1 MMACQKNF
9 DAARRPP
16 VDRRFC
22 SAAGAALHFSVA
34 QPYVAVTCRFRPW
47 LGSMCHP
54 SGVVSRSVTLAGATS
69 TADRQLRTLC
79 SGKAAAWGAAVGG
92 WLLSSVAGG
101 HRSRLFVAEGG
112 RVSPC
117 ATRAREIGRYEA
129 LPPAPRPQPQNGL
142 HQARQRRGR
151 LGGGGGGGGLPGLL
165 RPARL
170 RGPDTL
176 RARGGPVRREQPPP
190 PLPMPKTPSFVF
202 APVAACP
209 RPANT
214 GLGVV

>member
-1 MMACQKNF
+1 MVRL
-9 DAARRPP
+9 DARPIGSSFRFRNARRHRLNRRSAAPHSVLRQGCGLGRRCGGLAAEQRGRGPTVPP
-16 VDRRFC
+16 VRC
-22 SAAGAALHFSVA
+22 GGGSST
-34 QPYVAVTCRFRPW
+34 PMRPH
-47 LGSMCHP
+47 GRENR
-54 SGVVSRSVTLAGATS
+54 GN
-69 TADRQLRTLC
+69 
-79 SGKAAAWGAAVGG
+79 
-92 WLLSSVAGG
+92 
-101 HRSRLFVAEGG
+101 EG
-112 RVSPC
+112 
-117 ATRAREIGRYEA
+117 
-129 LPPAPRPQPQNGL
+129 LPPAPCPQPQNGL

-214 GLGVV
+214 GLGVVQAV